1 MPSIQSTFVKYA
13 MRAMR
18 QMSLNYLEDIDR
30 MRLEHDKALCRLP
43 APKGLHYQEVELPTC
58 SAEFCHPSAE
68 KNPKVILYLHGG
80 GFLLGSARAHR
91 ALVGK
96 IVSQSGIPA
105 LSVNYRLAPEHPFPA
120 GLDDALSAYHYLLD
134 QGYGPKDIFFMGDSA
149 GGGLVLSLLLKLKIL
164 ELPQPLGAV
173 VLSPWTD
180 LTLSGDS
187 LERCQK
193 NDPIL
198 RAEHAGS
205 WARSYYGSA
214 DPKSP
219 LVSPLF
225 GDWKDTAPILVQVG
239 TDEILLDDSRRLG
252 EKAAAAGAKIWV
264 DLWEGMPHVWQFAWA
279 YVPEAQQAI
288 DKISRFL
295 AILSEEQPPSAEQPI
310 LEQLAETEE
319 KSQPFVEWW
328 QKSSEWLQQSWPL
341 GKK

>member
-18 QMSLNYLEDIDR
+18 QVSLNYLDDIER
-30 MRLEHDKALCRLP
+30 MRKEHDKALARLS
-43 APKGLHYQEVELPTC
+43 APKELNYEEIELPNC
-58 SAEFCHPSAE
+58 SAEFCR
-68 KNPKVILYLHGG
+68 PKENNSPKIILYLHGG
-80 GFLLGSARAHR
+80 GFVLGSARAHR

-96 IVSQSGIPA
+96 IVEQSGIPA

-120 GLDDALSAYHYLLD
+120 GLNDALSAYRYLLD
-134 QGYGPKDIFFMGDSA
+134 QGYSPQSIFVMGDSA
-149 GGGLVLSLLLKLKIL
+149 GGGLALSLLLKLKEIH
-164 ELPQPLGAV
+164 LPQPLGAV

-180 LTLSGDS
+180 LTLSGES
-187 LERCQK
+187 LESCQK

-198 RAEHAGS
+198 LAEHAGD
-205 WARSYYGSA
+205 WAKSYYA
-214 DPKSP
+214 EVAPDSP

-239 TDEILLDDSRRLG
+239 TAEILLDDSRRLG

-288 DKISRFL
+288 DKIARFL
-295 AILSEEQPPSAEQPI
+295 AILSEKEEPKANDPI
-310 LEQLAETEE
+310 LEELRVKEE
-319 KSQPFVEWW
+319 PPHPVAEWW